1 MLLLPQSTVYRLPT
15 VVILITTKKG
25 KKGQDAKVSYSGS
38 VAWATPTTKLNFLGS
53 ADYAMLYN
61 EAVKNENPN
70 AALPYSDEDI
80 ELFRNGTDPIRTP
93 QYRLV

>member
-1 MLLLPQSTVYRLPT
+1 MD
-15 VVILITTKKG
+15 ITTKKG

-38 VAWATPTTKLNFLGS
+38 VAWATPTAKLNFLGA

-70 AALPYSDEDI
+70 ASLPYSDEDI
-80 ELFRNGTDPIRTP
+80 DTLVELQNKMLNIQKFFF
-93 QYRLV
+93 